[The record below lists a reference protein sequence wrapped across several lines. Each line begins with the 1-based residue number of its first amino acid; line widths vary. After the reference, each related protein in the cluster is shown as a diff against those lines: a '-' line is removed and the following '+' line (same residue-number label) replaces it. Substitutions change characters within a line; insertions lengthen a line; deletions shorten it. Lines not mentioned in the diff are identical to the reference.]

1 MRQNV
6 PTEHWEQVQ
15 LFAWAAYRRDLDLMY
30 AIPNGGHRDIRVAV
44 KLKAEGVKAGVPDI
58 CLPVARGGKHGLYIE
73 LKRRKY
79 GRLDSDQAKWL
90 EALMREGYACAVCF
104 GWEEARDVI
113 EDYLRGATD
122 DKTGFSQE
130 KQRKP
135 DAPARAGHGRAA
147 VRRSL

>member
-79 GRLDSDQAKWL
+79 GRLDQDQAKWL
-90 EALMREGYACAVCF
+90 EALMHEGYACAVCF
-104 GWEEARDVI
+104 GWEAARDVI
-113 EDYLRGATD
+113 EDYLRGKKDGGAEGCTN
-122 DKTGFSQE
+122 
-130 KQRKP
+130 
-135 DAPARAGHGRAA
+135 
-147 VRRSL
+147 